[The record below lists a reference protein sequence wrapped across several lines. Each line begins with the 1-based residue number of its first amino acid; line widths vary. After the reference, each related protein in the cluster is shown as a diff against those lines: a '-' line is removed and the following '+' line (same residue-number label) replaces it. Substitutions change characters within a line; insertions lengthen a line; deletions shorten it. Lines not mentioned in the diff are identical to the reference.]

1 MQQNDS
7 TSQAIL
13 ITREKNASYHAGSAK
28 LGCFHCGGSITRQ
41 GSDFSKS
48 ATLFPHWGQWCCLFQ
63 RQSIEGQRKQKP
75 SINGIMQATTA
86 ATPGFDL
93 FHIHKKKYIS
103 QTKKM

>member
-48 ATLFPHWGQWCCLFQ
+48 ATC
-63 RQSIEGQRKQKP
+63 KQ
-75 SINGIMQATTA
+75 INHMNETI
-86 ATPGFDL
+86 
-93 FHIHKKKYIS
+93 FHTEKKKTHTSSRHEEDI
-103 QTKKM
+103 

>member
-1 MQQNDS
+1 
-7 TSQAIL
+7 
-13 ITREKNASYHAGSAK
+13 
-28 LGCFHCGGSITRQ
+28 
-41 GSDFSKS
+41 
-48 ATLFPHWGQWCCLFQ
+48 LFQ